1 MCNMH
6 VGTFSLSIT
15 NLREPPEYLRIREV
29 KEWYVELLMK
39 ILEGNEEGCEDY
51 EELTAPL
58 LVICS
63 VDKQEFKMK
72 SLNTY
77 TYQVVGGVQ
86 RFTAITRL
94 MESGR
99 KKISDRRCTIYG
111 AGLSEEAILKVA
123 QHHNFCNQVQRRTT
137 FVEVAATCRRLCFK
151 HFGNGHEDD
160 GLFNPT
166 VPRYNTMQ
174 YRKWKKDCINAC
186 QTPNVVCINCYK
198 YICSVCVVYV

>member
-1 MCNMH
+1 MCNMNI
-6 VGTFSLSIT
+6 GTFSLNIT
-15 NLREPPEYLRIREV
+15 NLREPPEYLKIREV

-39 ILEGNEEGCEDY
+39 ILEGSEGGYEDY

-63 VDKQEFKMK
+63 VGKQDFKMK
-72 SLNTY
+72 SLHTY

-94 MESGR
+94 IESGR
-99 KKISDRRCTIYG
+99 KKICERRCTIYG

-123 QHHNFCNQVQRRTT
+123 QHHNFFNQVQRHTT

-151 HFGNGHEDD
+151 HFGNGQDDD
-160 GLFNPT
+160 GVFNPV
-166 VPRYNTMQ
+166 VPRYNTTQ
-174 YRKWKKDCINAC
+174 YRKWKKECMDAC
-186 QTPNVVCINCYK
+186 QTPNVVCSNYMHFIK
-198 YICSVCVVYV
+198 IKVFVV